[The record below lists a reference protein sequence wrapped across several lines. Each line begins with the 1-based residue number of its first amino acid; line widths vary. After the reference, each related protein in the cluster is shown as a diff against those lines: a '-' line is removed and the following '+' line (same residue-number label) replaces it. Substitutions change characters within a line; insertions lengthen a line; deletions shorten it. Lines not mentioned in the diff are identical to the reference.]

1 MKTEK
6 KITLRGKEYLEY
18 LKFKEENSWFRKFND
33 SKKETKIAIIAGLAI
48 FAVSLL
54 LAMLID
60 ALTYSPSNFK
70 YTWDGILMFLAICA
84 GFAWV
89 IHGFGFI
96 LIRR

>member
-33 SKKETKIAIIAGLAI
+33 SKKETKIAI
-48 FAVSLL
+48 
-54 LAMLID
+54 
-60 ALTYSPSNFK
+60 
-70 YTWDGILMFLAICA
+70 CA